1 MSQTEQAELE
11 QLFLEL
17 ADINEMWQQEDKVVV
32 YVEQKLQAANVRY
45 VRRPNGTLIGTIAGS
60 RSDELGLCAHVDIAA
75 PLNGTSAFIEDDRI
89 KTDGTR
95 ILGGDDKTAVAAI
108 LQLAAYLHKKAITPE
123 RTLKLMF
130 TVGEEAGLH
139 GAAELPVEL
148 VPAEILVFDWVG
160 GVNQVVSQSPAMRK
174 IDITYT
180 GKAAH
185 AGLYKNGINAGAALM
200 EAGAALGGK
209 QGEYAP
215 GVNFLI
221 GQGGFGAARNQ
232 VPGRAWIEAELRSHN
247 YEAVEQAAKEVSE
260 HFETV
265 GKKFGVQVD
274 IDLMR
279 QSDPF
284 VLNPESELYERVTQT
299 LKQLNLEPVQTSSFG
314 CYDAN
319 IFSAHPGRTAV
330 VMGAAYYNPHSVE
343 EYVDRKEFWQLYE
356 FIKLI
361 ATT

>member
-17 ADINEMWQQEDKVVV
+17 ADINEMWQQENEVVA
-32 YVEQKLQAANVRY
+32 YVEEKLKAANVSY
-45 VRRPNGTLIGTIAGS
+45 VRRSNGTLIGTIQGS
-60 RSDELGLCAHVDIAA
+60 RTDELGLCAHVDIAA

-95 ILGGDDKTAVAAI
+95 ILGGDDKTAVAAL
-108 LQLAAYLHKKAITPE
+108 LQLVSYLRKNSITPE
-123 RTLKLMF
+123 RTLKLIF
-130 TVGEEAGLH
+130 TVGEEAGLC
-139 GAAELPVEL
+139 GAAELPAEL
-148 VPAEILVFDWVG
+148 VPANILVFDWVG
-160 GVNQVVSQSPAMRK
+160 AVNQVVSQSPAMRK
-174 IDITYT
+174 IDVTYT

-185 AGLYKNGINAGAALM
+185 AGLYKEGINAGAALM
-200 EAGAALGGK
+200 EAGAALNDK
-209 QGEYAP
+209 QGEYAS

-232 VPGRAWIEAELRSHN
+232 VPGRAWLEAELRSHN
-247 YEAVEQAAKEVSE
+247 YEAVEQAAKEVCE

-274 IDLMR
+274 VELMR
-279 QSDPF
+279 QSDPYA
-284 VLNPESELYERVTQT
+284 LHPESELYGRITQVLGQLD
-299 LKQLNLEPVQTSSFG
+299 LKPVQTSSFG
-314 CYDAN
+314 CFDAN
-319 IFSAHPGRTAV
+319 IFNAHPGKTAI